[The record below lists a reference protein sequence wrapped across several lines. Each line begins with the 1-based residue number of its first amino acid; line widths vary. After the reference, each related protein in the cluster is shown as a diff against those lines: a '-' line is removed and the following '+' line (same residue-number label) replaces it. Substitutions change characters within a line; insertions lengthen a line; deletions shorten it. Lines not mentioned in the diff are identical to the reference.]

1 MIILFAAIYLNRN
14 ARVPGRLMILSG
26 VGLSAVF
33 AIVPSFLVED
43 ISNLTLGEA
52 RMMFG
57 FRLVS
62 SFFVFLAGFGFLRF
76 VTAVVRKKDF

>member
-1 MIILFAAIYLNRN
+1 
-14 ARVPGRLMILSG
+14 MILSG

-43 ISNLTLGEA
+43 ISNLPLGEA

-57 FRLVS
+57 FRLMS
-62 SFFVFLAGFGFLRF
+62 NFFVFLAGLGFLRF
-76 VTAVVRKKDF
+76 VMAVAGKKDF